1 MSIQVLSTPLSD
13 RIFLNF
19 SGGYR
24 SRDNSS
30 CLHLIFA
37 EQEFS
42 NLPYK
47 GFISLLGGQFL
58 KILTDYGLEQNV
70 VCWPCIF
77 REPKLVWEISPRVPN
92 RGGLFTRHNG
102 TISASETPS
111 IPPLCHSFPLKI
123 ELTTHILRRIKP
135 SQPQPSLLAHEH
147 RLQRSFE
154 IPGNVPE
161 GRCSNPEQQVH
172 QAANPFALE
181 WENRYTR
188 DLCDYS
194 QKVLRK
200 SLVHGNNEEV
210 TGARGKG

>member
-30 CLHLIFA
+30 CLHLSFA

-77 REPKLVWEISPRVPN
+77 RDPKLVWEISPRVPN
-92 RGGLFTRHNG
+92 RGGGHFTRPNG
-102 TISASETPS
+102 TISASETSS
-111 IPPLCHSFPLKI
+111 IPPTLPLI
-123 ELTTHILRRIKP
+123 P
-135 SQPQPSLLAHEH
+135 SQNRADHAHSSADKTVSTSTITFGAWA
-147 RLQRSFE
+147 QRSSE
-154 IPGNVPE
+154 IPGNVPG
-161 GRCSNPEQQVH
+161 GRC
-172 QAANPFALE
+172 F
-181 WENRYTR
+181 
-188 DLCDYS
+188 
-194 QKVLRK
+194 
-200 SLVHGNNEEV
+200 
-210 TGARGKG
+210 